1 MMTLIKE
8 FLKEKIKA
16 LKVFSLFL
24 LIDMHTYLDSIILA
38 RICVI
43 SADYTKI
50 KILKKSSIIDNYQYS

>member
-50 KILKKSSIIDNYQYS
+50 KILKK